1 MIGFAIATI
10 LLAAFERQQ
19 ATKTIVYS
27 TEKHHTALAHVLSTQ
42 LFPKYGNFLYSI
54 QALDTQT
61 LIESASMRQISEDI
75 ASQIV
80 GSSIVKVKV
89 YDING
94 RTTLST
100 DTSQI
105 GRDKSLLSGFLA
117 AKSGQ
122 VESQLGH
129 RDTFQAIEETL
140 VDRHLLSTYTPIYD
154 NDDPNK
160 IIGVF
165 DVYTDVTPLMLRI
178 KSTQLNIILGSL
190 LILTV
195 LQTVL
200 YLFVHNADRLLTQQ
214 YEQVKTSEELHRKKT
229 EKLKSV
235 LAELKQTQSQVIH
248 NEKMSSL
255 GQLVAGIAHEINNPA
270 NFIQGNL
277 THAETYTYDL
287 LHLIKLYEAHCPQPT
302 VEIRSALEDA
312 DIDFIKKD
320 TEILYNSLNIGAKRI
335 QNIVLSLRNFSRL
348 DESECKTVDIH
359 EGLESALMILQHR
372 LNFQNDRPTIHVVR
386 DFDNLPLV
394 ECYPSQLNQVFMS
407 LLVNAID
414 ALDNAFSGLKKE
426 NKAPQITIRT
436 ETRGNSVGVS
446 ITDNGIGIPPGSK
459 NRVFDPFFTTKDVGK
474 GTGMGLAVSYQTIV
488 KMHGGKL
495 ECFSAEGRGAEFM
508 IELPIKLTQKENL
521 SLAITDNL
529 AK

>member
-1 MIGFAIATI
+1 MTQINAFWPFRSGQRKKSNTQKRFQLRRNFSLVSMIGFAIATI

-80 GSSIVKVKV
+80 GSSIVNVKV

-200 YLFVHNADRLLTQQ
+200 YLFVHNADR
-214 YEQVKTSEELHRKKT
+214 
-229 EKLKSV
+229 
-235 LAELKQTQSQVIH
+235 
-248 NEKMSSL
+248 
-255 GQLVAGIAHEINNPA
+255 
-270 NFIQGNL
+270 
-277 THAETYTYDL
+277 
-287 LHLIKLYEAHCPQPT
+287 
-302 VEIRSALEDA
+302 
-312 DIDFIKKD
+312 
-320 TEILYNSLNIGAKRI
+320 
-335 QNIVLSLRNFSRL
+335 
-348 DESECKTVDIH
+348 
-359 EGLESALMILQHR
+359 
-372 LNFQNDRPTIHVVR
+372 
-386 DFDNLPLV
+386 
-394 ECYPSQLNQVFMS
+394 
-407 LLVNAID
+407 
-414 ALDNAFSGLKKE
+414 
-426 NKAPQITIRT
+426 
-436 ETRGNSVGVS
+436 
-446 ITDNGIGIPPGSK
+446 
-459 NRVFDPFFTTKDVGK
+459 
-474 GTGMGLAVSYQTIV
+474 
-488 KMHGGKL
+488 
-495 ECFSAEGRGAEFM
+495 
-508 IELPIKLTQKENL
+508 
-521 SLAITDNL
+521 
-529 AK
+529 